1 MTAWLAYLGI
11 GALVGFAAGLLGIGG
26 GVVMVPLLVLV
37 FAAQG
42 LPSEHVLHLAL
53 GTALAAMVFTS
64 IASMRAHH
72 AHGAV
77 DWRIARAMSPGMLAG
92 SFCAALIAG
101 LIPTRPL
108 ALLFTALVF
117 YAATQILLD
126 LKPPSTRELPGALGI
141 FTAGTIIG
149 AVSSLV
155 AAGGAFLT
163 IPFLTWCKVPLRR
176 AIGTAAAN
184 GLPIAMAGTAGY
196 VVHGLRVRE
205 LPSPSIGFVYLP
217 ALGLVVLTSMLAA
230 PLGAALAH
238 RLPIKQLRTVFA
250 VLLYGFAI
258 RMLIGVW

>member
-1 MTAWLAYLGI
+1 MEWAAYLGI

-26 GVVMVPLLVLV
+26 GVVMVPLLVMV
-37 FAAQG
+37 FNAQG
-42 LPSEHVLHLAL
+42 LSGEHVMHLAL
-53 GTALAAMVFTS
+53 GTAMAAMVFTS

-77 DWRIARAMSPGMLAG
+77 DWRIARAMSPGILVG
-92 SFCAALIAG
+92 SFAAALAAG

-126 LKPPSTRELPGALGI
+126 IRPSTTRELPGPAGVFGAGAL
-141 FTAGTIIG
+141 IG
-149 AVSSLV
+149 AISSLA

-184 GLPIAMAGTAGY
+184 GLPIALAGSAGY
-196 VVHGLRVRE
+196 ILHGLRVPD
-205 LPSPSIGFVYLP
+205 LPALSLGYVYLP
-217 ALGLVVLTSMLAA
+217 ALALVVTTSMLAA
-230 PLGAALAH
+230 PLGARVAH
-238 RLPIKQLRTVFA
+238 RLPIRRLRFVFA
-250 VLLYGFAI
+250 LLLYGFAV

>member
-1 MTAWLAYLGI
+1 MQWAAYLGI

-42 LPSEHVLHLAL
+42 LPGEHLLHLAL
-53 GTALAAMVFTS
+53 GTAMGAMVFTS

-77 DWRIARAMSPGMLAG
+77 DWKIARAMSPGILLG
-92 SFCAALIAG
+92 SFGAALAAG

-108 ALLFTALVF
+108 ALMFTALVF

-126 LKPPSTRELPGALGI
+126 LKPATTRELPGAAGI
-141 FTAGTIIG
+141 FIAGAVIG
-149 AVSSLV
+149 AISSLV

-184 GLPIAMAGTAGY
+184 GLPIAIAGTAGY
-196 VVHGLRVRE
+196 VLHGLRVAN
-205 LPSPSIGFVYLP
+205 LPLHSVGYVYLP
-217 ALGLVVLTSMLAA
+217 ALALVVTTSMLAA
-230 PLGAALAH
+230 PLGARLAH

-250 VLLYGFAI
+250 MLLYVFAV